1 MIYYVYRTRKVICEN
16 LIFNWHD
23 FFWKKEIKK
32 KYKERQNERRNVM
45 LVWTDGRNVKIGIEI

>member
-23 FFWKKEIKK
+23 FFWKEEIKK
-32 KYKERQNERRNVM
+32 KYKERQNEIDFFEM
-45 LVWTDGRNVKIGIEI
+45 IFFGRKR